1 MIEPDTYEEDSEQ
14 YLPMLGSSAG
24 LIMCIIF
31 SAVILTLMYVTETKI
46 YPQHPFSQEDY
57 L

>member
-1 MIEPDTYEEDSEQ
+1 MIDPQTYEEEA
-14 YLPMLGSSAG
+14 LGSSAG

-31 SAVILTLMYVTETKI
+31 SAVIVTLMYVTETKI

>member
-1 MIEPDTYEEDSEQ
+1 MIDPQTYEEEPEE
-14 YLPMLGSSAG
+14 YLPALGSSAG

-31 SAVILTLMYVTETKI
+31 SAVIVTLMYVTETKI